1 MKESEFVEIFKT
13 AAKEI
18 FHGKLIVKKGA
29 NLLYELTLN
38 RKLEL
43 SIKDTANPKR
53 GQSAFQTDICIFE
66 KINSVEYPRVVIEF
80 KTNITTHDIITYSA
94 KAGRHKRIYPGLRYG
109 LLASEIKAIPNRFF
123 IHNENI
129 DFFITAEE
137 YKDEKKLLKMIK
149 ELVEKEIST
158 SRTLEKIY
166 YDDSKFNYYRTEI
179 AFGNFN

>member
-1 MKESEFVEIFKT
+1 MRMRERSKFDFYKT
-13 AAKEI
+13 PE
-18 FHGKLIVKKGA
+18 
-29 NLLYELTLN
+29 E
-38 RKLEL
+38 
-43 SIKDTANPKR
+43 
-53 GQSAFQTDICIFE
+53 CIRLVSE
-66 KINSVEYPRVVIEF
+66 KINNAWEICAGDGIFKDVLGDKIIKMSDINPRRNDV
-80 KTNITTHDIITYSA
+80 
-94 KAGRHKRIYPGLRYG
+94 
-109 LLASEIKAIPNRFF
+109 
-123 IHNENI
+123 ENI